1 MARVFALLAIG
12 VPLFIFVVLTV
23 FARTSGSDGG
33 LATLAV
39 VLIAFVFMLFAV
51 LIFGALAIITAR
63 PRDAS
68 WRLAR
73 RISLGLIGLIFS
85 FYGFKALLTINDEPT
100 VFVVLALGV
109 LLLPLG
115 IGALLVLWHDVC
127 LRDSDLESDQP

>member
-12 VPLFIFVVLTV
+12 VPLLIFGALTV
-23 FARTSGSDGG
+23 VARTSGSGGG
-33 LATLAV
+33 LAMLAV
-39 VLIAFVFMLFAV
+39 VLIGFVFMFFAF
-51 LIFGALAIITAR
+51 LIFGALAIIMAR
-63 PRDAS
+63 PLDAS